1 MKRDKSRGRKKVNY
15 TKIALC
21 AVVIILIA
29 YFGVSAIKIVNLNKE
44 KEEVTAYHQELL
56 QNKEDLQLK
65 LDNISSADYIESQA
79 RRDLKLVKPNELL
92 FIFSERDS
100 DSAEENAKD
109 TVKDNAEADSAKNA
123 AGQEDTKKD
132 TQQEDKQE

>member
-1 MKRDKSRGRKKVNY
+1 MKRNKGRARRKVNY
-15 TKIALC
+15 TKIVVC

-29 YFGVSAIKIVNLNKE
+29 YFGMSAIKIVNLSKE
-44 KEEVTAYHQELL
+44 KEEVAAYNQELL

-100 DSAEENAKD
+100 
-109 TVKDNAEADSAKNA
+109 
-123 AGQEDTKKD
+123 
-132 TQQEDKQE
+132 QQEDKQE

>member
-1 MKRDKSRGRKKVNY
+1 MKRDKSRVRRKVNY
-15 TKIALC
+15 TKIVVC

-44 KEEVTAYHQELL
+44 KEEVAAYNQELL
-56 QNKEDLQLK
+56 QNKENLQLK
-65 LDNISSADYIESQA
+65 LDNINSADYIESQA

-100 DSAEENAKD
+100 
-109 TVKDNAEADSAKNA
+109 
-123 AGQEDTKKD
+123 
-132 TQQEDKQE
+132 QQEDKQE

>member
-1 MKRDKSRGRKKVNY
+1 MKRNKGRARRKVNY
-15 TKIALC
+15 TKIVVC

-29 YFGVSAIKIVNLNKE
+29 YFGMSAIKIVNLNKE
-44 KEEVTAYHQELL
+44 KEEVSAYNQELL

-92 FIFSERDS
+92 FIFSEKDS
-100 DSAEENAKD
+100 
-109 TVKDNAEADSAKNA
+109 DNAEEDSTENA
-123 AGQEDTKKD
+123 AGQDATQQKD
-132 TQQEDKQE
+132 TQ

>member
-1 MKRDKSRGRKKVNY
+1 MVYSSWVTTMKRNKGRARRKVNY
-15 TKIALC
+15 TKIVVC

-29 YFGVSAIKIVNLNKE
+29 YFGMSAIKIVNLNKE
-44 KEEVTAYHQELL
+44 KEEVSAYNQELL

-92 FIFSERDS
+92 FIFSGKAS
-100 DSAEENAKD
+100 DSGKSSDKAEKNAQGQDDTQNKD
-109 TVKDNAEADSAKNA
+109 TK
-123 AGQEDTKKD
+123 
-132 TQQEDKQE
+132 QEDKQE

>member
-1 MKRDKSRGRKKVNY
+1 MKRNKGRARRKVNY
-15 TKIALC
+15 TKIVVC

-29 YFGVSAIKIVNLNKE
+29 YFGMSAIKIVNLNKE
-44 KEEVTAYHQELL
+44 KEEVSAYNQELL

-92 FIFSERDS
+92 FIFSGKAS
-100 DSAEENAKD
+100 DSGKSSDKAEKNAQGQDDTQNKD
-109 TVKDNAEADSAKNA
+109 TK
-123 AGQEDTKKD
+123 
-132 TQQEDKQE
+132 QEDKQE

>member
-15 TKIALC
+15 TKIVLC

-29 YFGVSAIKIVNLNKE
+29 YFGVSAVKIVNLNKE
-44 KEEVTAYHQELL
+44 KEEVAAYNQELL

-65 LDNISSADYIESQA
+65 LENINSADYIESQA

-100 DSAEENAKD
+100 
-109 TVKDNAEADSAKNA
+109 
-123 AGQEDTKKD
+123 
-132 TQQEDKQE
+132 QQEDKQE

>member
-65 LDNISSADYIESQA
+65 LDNINSADYIESQA

-109 TVKDNAEADSAKNA
+109 NAEADSAKNA
-123 AGQEDTKKD
+123 AGQDDTKED